1 MCPTGVADTIEM
13 QRREAKDAF
22 TKCDV
27 SGNGTIEQGE
37 LFVAMGMLNL
47 KLRMEE
53 LQRRVQQTFQDAD
66 RDSSGSLTFE
76 EFEQLYNR
84 VYMSDIDFGSFV

>member
-1 MCPTGVADTIEM
+1 
-13 QRREAKDAF
+13 
-22 TKCDV
+22 
-27 SGNGTIEQGE
+27 
-37 LFVAMGMLNL
+37 MLNL

-66 RDSSGSLTFE
+66 RDSSGALTFE

-84 VYMSDIDFGSFV
+84 VYMSDIDFGNFV